1 MPQVILTMLL
11 FLGLMVPSW
20 AQLTAELLT
29 KTAKVGGTVMIRGS
43 GFGEQRENVTVL
55 FGNAPGKVI
64 SARDQSLL
72 VQVPPEA
79 PKVSDIVVEV
89 NGQRSQPMKFE
100 CQPSIVLTVGKNP
113 LPVGETTTGVFR
125 VYHSD
130 LPTTIHFVNESPEVV
145 TFVAGDKQTGRT
157 CGGANN
163 IFEFQIV
170 GKGGPRIYD
179 VGYTW
184 TTEAAEARTYTLP
197 WERTNPTRKG
207 P

>member
-1 MPQVILTMLL
+1 MLTLLLVFSVIA
-11 FLGLMVPSW
+11 PSW
-20 AQLTAELLT
+20 GQLSAELLT
-29 KTAKVGGTVMIRGS
+29 KTGKVGGTVVIRGA
-43 GFGEQRENVTVL
+43 GFGEQRENVSVF
-55 FGNAPGKVI
+55 FGDAPAKVV

-72 VQVPPEA
+72 VQVPAEA
-79 PKVSDIVVEV
+79 PKVCDVVVEV
-89 NGQRSQPMKFE
+89 NGRRSQPMKFE

-130 LPTTIHFVNESPEVV
+130 LPTTIQFVNESPDIV
-145 TFVAGDKQTGRT
+145 TFVAGDRQTGQT

-163 IFEFQIV
+163 IFEFQIL
-170 GKGGPRIYD
+170 GKGGPRTYD
-179 VGYTW
+179 VGYSW
-184 TTEAAEARTYTLP
+184 TTSAVETQRYTLP